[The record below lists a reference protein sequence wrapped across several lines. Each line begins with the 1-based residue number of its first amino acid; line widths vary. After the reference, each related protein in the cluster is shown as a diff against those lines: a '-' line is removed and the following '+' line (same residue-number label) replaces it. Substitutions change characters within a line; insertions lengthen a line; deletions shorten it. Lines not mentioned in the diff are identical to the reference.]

1 METTFLMLAI
11 RTFRVMLHIAY
22 GLALACVFPIFG
34 ATKQLKVMQQWS
46 QSLLK
51 ILNVQMRV
59 HTHQDPQR
67 KEGQLILANHI
78 SWLDVFVI
86 NANTPARFVAKSDVR
101 SWPLIG
107 WMVRRSGT
115 LFIRREYRRDTTR
128 ANQVVTNCLLGG
140 ECVAIFPQGTTTD
153 GTEPV
158 QFHSAMIQSAIDAK
172 CTVQPLS
179 IRYHDDQGR
188 TLTAVAFT
196 GNTTFAVSLW
206 RILCLS
212 RFNVT
217 VTYLGELNCHDST
230 RREIARAAQVA
241 VNAALESQ
249 GCEPP
254 LVSAD
259 GARLCT
265 AN

>member
-1 METTFLMLAI
+1 MLAV
-11 RTFRVMLHIAY
+11 RTLLLLALIAY
-22 GLALACVFPIFG
+22 GLALACVFPAFS
-34 ATKQLKVMQQWS
+34 ASRQLKEMQRWS

-59 HTHQDPQR
+59 HAHQGPLR
-67 KEGQLILANHI
+67 KEGQLVLANHI

-115 LFIRREYRRDTTR
+115 LFIRREYRRDATR
-128 ANQVVTNCLLGG
+128 ANQLVTNCLLGG
-140 ECVAIFPQGTTTD
+140 ERVAIFPQGTTTD

-158 QFHSAMIQSAIDAK
+158 QFHSAMVQSAIDAK

-188 TLTAVAFT
+188 ALTAVAFT
-196 GNTTFAVSLW
+196 GHTTFAASLW

-212 RFNVT
+212 QLNVT
-217 VTYLGELNCHDST
+217 VTYLGELHCLDSA
-230 RREIARAAQVA
+230 RREIAKAAQVA
-241 VNAALESQ
+241 VNASLESQ
-249 GCEPP
+249 GCEAR
-254 LVSAD
+254 LISGG
-259 GARLCT
+259 GARLC
-265 AN
+265 AVN